1 MSAKKYAKYLIEKM
15 SVIHYMKL
23 GGKNKES
30 KGLPISM
37 HDSQI
42 KECSL
47 IAAREIIK
55 ELKFCNDNHS
65 FINKRIAHY
74 LNVIE
79 EIKKH

>member
-1 MSAKKYAKYLIEKM
+1 MSAKKYAKDLIEKM

-47 IAAREIIK
+47 IAVREIIK
-55 ELKFCNDNHS
+55 ELEFCNYEDL
-65 FINKRIAHY
+65 FIDQRIAYY
-74 LNVIE
+74 LNVFE